1 MRDFGWPGCTALRE
15 FSQNEGFVDLCWP
28 GKAMEHNRT
37 TKYRTKLHS
46 HQVMCLHSLS
56 KGEVIEG
63 KSTKIAQIRDQ
74 VIDAQPHTD

>member
-1 MRDFGWPGCTALRE
+1 
-15 FSQNEGFVDLCWP
+15 
-28 GKAMEHNRT
+28 MEHNRI

-56 KGEVIEG
+56 KSEVIEG

-74 VIDAQPHTD
+74 VSMHSHIQTKLVQILENPLN